1 MTGLI
6 RLEPA
11 HAGLASALHATSF
24 PAPWSETD
32 FAQLLTQPGVAGL
45 LWRADAPQGFILIRA
60 VADEAEVL
68 TIAVAPAFRRQ
79 GAATALLDEACRWLE
94 AGGTQRLFLE
104 VAADNIAAVT
114 LYARYGFTRSGRR
127 TGYYARGPGQT
138 RVDALV
144 MSLDLGPQDQR
155 APALTA
161 PHH

>member
-24 PAPWSETD
+24 AAPWSEAD
-32 FAQLLTQPGVAGL
+32 FAQLLAQPGVAGL

-60 VADEAEVL
+60 VADEAEIL
-68 TIAVAPAFRRQ
+68 TIAVAPEYRRQ
-79 GAATALLDEACRWLE
+79 GAAIALLDEACRWLQ

-104 VAADNIAAVT
+104 VAADNTAAVT
-114 LYARYGFTRSGRR
+114 LYTRYGFVRSGRR
-127 TGYYARGPGQT
+127 TGYYARGPGQAP
-138 RVDALV
+138 VDALV
-144 MSLDLGPQDQR
+144 MSLDMNPHDLSES
-155 APALTA
+155 ASTA